1 MSAVFHQA
9 GIMTNFSSLLKSD
22 ASVEMNAGELT
33 RLRQKAANQYI
44 ARTNVTDSSLLT
56 WKKQVGPT
64 YADSGNPPVV
74 ANRGI
79 NAGTGV
85 MEFANGKSSDLPVG
99 AAAND
104 STGTLNFATGKGMN
118 GESLRTI
125 FTAAGCAV
133 STDPN
138 PATNPNG
145 ITLPC
150 FTYETRQRY
159 QITNS
164 NGVVVDNNTYLPNLN
179 KCGAYSGYFPTQP
192 DTYGSRSNIN
202 YHKNIYGGGMVF
214 PQTGF
219 QNQLKDSFPSN

>member
-1 MSAVFHQA
+1 
-9 GIMTNFSSLLKSD
+9 
-22 ASVEMNAGELT
+22 MNSGELT
-33 RLRQKAANQYI
+33 RKRNKAANQYLN
-44 ARTNVTDSSLLT
+44 RPKVTDSSLLT

-64 YADSGNPPVV
+64 YADSGAPPVV

-85 MEFANGKSSDLPVG
+85 MAFANGKESDVPPG
-99 AAAND
+99 ITANN
-104 STGTLNFATGKGMN
+104 SNGTLNFATGKGVN

-138 PATNPNG
+138 PALVPDG

-150 FTYETRQRY
+150 YTYETRQRF
-159 QITNS
+159 QITNAA
-164 NGVVVDNNTYLPNLN
+164 GVVVDNNTYLSNIN
-179 KCGAYSGYFPTQP
+179 QCGAYSGYFPTP
-192 DTYGSRSNIN
+192 APTYGSGSNIT

-219 QNQLKDSFPSN
+219 QNQMRDSMPS

>member
-1 MSAVFHQA
+1 
-9 GIMTNFSSLLKSD
+9 
-22 ASVEMNAGELT
+22 MNSGELT
-33 RLRQKAANQYI
+33 RQRNKAANQYLYR
-44 ARTNVTDSSLLT
+44 AKVTDSSLLT

-64 YADSGNPPVV
+64 YADSGKPPVV
-74 ANRGI
+74 ENRGI

-85 MEFANGKSSDLPVG
+85 MAFANGKESDVPPG
-99 AAAND
+99 IAGNN
-104 STGTLNFATGKGMN
+104 SNGTLNFATGKGVN

-138 PATNPNG
+138 PALFPDG

-150 FTYETRQRY
+150 YTYETRQRF
-159 QITNS
+159 QITNAA
-164 NGVVVDNNTYLPNLN
+164 GVVVDNNTYLSNIN
-179 KCGAYSGYFPTQP
+179 QCGAYSGYFPTP
-192 DTYGSRSNIN
+192 APTYGSGSNIT

-219 QNQLKDSFPSN
+219 QNQMRDSMPS